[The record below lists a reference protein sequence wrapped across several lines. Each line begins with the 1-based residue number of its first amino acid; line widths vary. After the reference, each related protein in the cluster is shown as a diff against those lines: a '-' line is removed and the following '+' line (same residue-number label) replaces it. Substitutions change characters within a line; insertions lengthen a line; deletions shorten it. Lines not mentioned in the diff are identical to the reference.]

1 MSKQTHAVDKIVQG
15 ALNLASHMNHEYV
28 TLEHVMTQ
36 VLKDP
41 DVRELCDRAII
52 DAKVIYDD
60 IMNYLEHSEYNGL
73 VNGNGLKGSTPK
85 QTEAL
90 ERVIQRALGRV
101 VFSGRDE
108 LTSMDLL
115 MSVLAEEDCY
125 AVYFANL
132 NGLSTE
138 SIEAESQQAEKK
150 AASRD
155 AVEEFTKNLN
165 DAAKKS
171 LIDPLIGRHTE
182 VDELIHVL
190 ARRKKNNA
198 VLVGEPGTGKTA
210 IAEGLAK
217 KIVDGDVPDAIK
229 DKVVY
234 SMDIGSLVAGTKYRG
249 DFEERLKNILTAL
262 EEDPNAILFIDEIH
276 MIMGAGNTGNGAVDA
291 ANMLKPVLGRGRLRT
306 IGATTPDEF
315 AESLEKDGALSR
327 RFTRIDIDETD
338 LESTRLIALGVRD
351 HYAEFHG
358 VTYSEKTVLNAVD
371 LTDRYIKKQ
380 YFPDKALDVIDA
392 AGARAKLAGRKTVTQ
407 DDVNHVV
414 AKLGKIGADMID
426 QTATAGFENLDK
438 RIKTQV
444 FGQDRAVD
452 QLVESV
458 ILSKSGLREA
468 NKPIGS
474 FLFVGPTGTGKT
486 ETARALSAELN
497 AKLIKFDMSE
507 YSESHAVAK
516 LIGAPPGYVGHGEGK
531 MGQGQLLAQVSENPN
546 CVLLLDEVEKAHPKV
561 LQVLLQVMD
570 DGRLTGSAGKTV
582 DFSNVVLLMTSNLGA
597 ADASRMRIG
606 FGESDNTGK
615 VTEAV
620 ERFFTPEF
628 RNRLDAIVQ
637 FKQLGKDQMN
647 KIVDRLIT
655 DTNVLLSSNGST
667 VRIEIT
673 DAVRD
678 RLVQDGYQPELGAR
692 PLKRVFEDQIKK
704 PLSRKIL
711 FDKITNQTV
720 AVDLQGDS
728 YVFSTSN

>member
-1 MSKQTHAVDKIVQG
+1 MSKQTQTVDRIIQS
-15 ALNLASHMNHEYV
+15 ALNLASELKHEYV
-28 TLEHVMTQ
+28 TLEHVT
-36 VLKDP
+36 VLLMHDTIVKD
-41 DVRELCDRAII
+41 LCDRAGV
-52 DAKVIYDD
+52 DAEQILNDLG
-60 IMNYLEHSEYNGL
+60 NYLELPEYNGL
-73 VNGNGLKGSTPK
+73 VNPNGLKGRTPK
-85 QTEAL
+85 KTDTL
-90 ERVIQRALGRV
+90 DRVIQRALGRM
-101 VFSGRDE
+101 VFSGRDD

-115 MSVLAEEDCY
+115 ISILNEEDSY
-125 AVYFANL
+125 AVYYANL
-132 NGLSTE
+132 NGLTL
-138 SIEAESQQAEKK
+138 EAVENDSKQAEKQ
-150 AASRD
+150 AVSRE

-165 DAAKKS
+165 EQAKRS
-171 LIDPLIGRHTE
+171 LIDPLIGREAE

-217 KIVDGDVPDAIK
+217 KIVDGEVPDAIR

-234 SMDIGSLVAGTKYRG
+234 SMSVGNLVAGTKYRG
-249 DFEERLKNILTAL
+249 DFEERLKNILAAL

-276 MIMGAGNTGNGAVDA
+276 MIMGAGNTGSSAVDA

-306 IGATTPDEF
+306 IGATTPDEY
-315 AESLEKDGALSR
+315 AETLEKDGALSR
-327 RFTRIDIDETD
+327 RFTRIEVEETD
-338 LESTRLIALGVRD
+338 LESTKQIALGVRA
-351 HYAEFHG
+351 HYADFHN
-358 VTYSEKTVLNAVD
+358 VKYSEKVILNAVD

-380 YFPDKALDVIDA
+380 FFPDKALDVIDA

-407 DDVNHVV
+407 DDINQVV
-414 AKLGKIGADMID
+414 SKLGRIGADLID

-444 FGQDRAVD
+444 FGQDLAVN

-507 YSESHAVAK
+507 YGEQHSVAK

-606 FGESDNTGK
+606 FGEGTNSGK
-615 VTEAV
+615 VKEAV
-620 ERFFTPEF
+620 EQFFSPEF

-637 FKQLGKDQMN
+637 FNQLGQEQMAQ
-647 KIVDRLIT
+647 IVDRLIT
-655 DTNVLLSSNGST
+655 DTNRLLSQNGST
-667 VRIEIT
+667 VRIDIT

-711 FDKITNQTV
+711 FDKITSQTV
-720 AVDLQGDS
+720 TVDIQGDD
-728 YVFSTSN
+728 YVFTTNS

>member
-1 MSKQTHAVDKIVQG
+1 MSKQTQAVDRIVHG
-15 ALNLASHMNHEYV
+15 ALNLASELNHEYV
-28 TLEHVMTQ
+28 TLEHVTVFLMR
-36 VLKDP
+36 DP
-41 DVRELCDRAII
+41 AIQELCDRAQIPHDQI
-52 DAKVIYDD
+52 LND
-60 IMNYLEHSEYNGL
+60 IGNYLENSAYNGL
-73 VNGNGLKGSTPK
+73 VNPNGLKGSNPK
-85 QTEAL
+85 KTAAL
-90 ERVIQRALGRV
+90 DRVIQRALGRM

-115 MSVLAEEDCY
+115 NSILSEEDCY

-132 NGLSTE
+132 NGLTLAAVE
-138 SIEAESQQAEKK
+138 SDAKSAEKE
-150 AASRD
+150 AVSRE
-155 AVEEFTKNLN
+155 AVEEFTRNLN
-165 DAAKKS
+165 EQAKRS
-171 LIDPLIGRHTE
+171 LIDPLIGRHEE
-182 VDELIHVL
+182 VDELVHVL

-249 DFEERLKNILTAL
+249 DFEERLKNILAAL

-276 MIMGAGNTGNGAVDA
+276 MIMGAGNTGSGAVDA

-315 AESLEKDGALSR
+315 AESLEKDGALGR
-327 RFTRIDIDETD
+327 RFTKITVEETD
-338 LESTRLIALGVRD
+338 LESTKQIALGVRA
-351 HYAEFHG
+351 HYADFHG
-358 VTYSEKTVLNAVD
+358 VKYSEKVVLGAVD

-380 YFPDKALDVIDA
+380 FFPDKALDVIDA

-407 DDVNHVV
+407 DDVNQVV
-414 AKLGKIGADMID
+414 AKLGKIGVDLID

-444 FGQDRAVD
+444 FGQDLAVD

-507 YSESHAVAK
+507 YGEQHAVAK

-531 MGQGQLLAQVSENPN
+531 MGQGQLLAQVAENPN

-606 FGESDNTGK
+606 FGEGTNSGK
-615 VTEAV
+615 VKEAV
-620 ERFFTPEF
+620 ENFFTPEF

-637 FKQLGKDQMN
+637 FNQLGKEQMTQ
-647 KIVDRLIT
+647 IVDRLIT
-655 DTNVLLSSNGST
+655 DTNRLLSENGST
-667 VRIEIT
+667 VRIQIS
-673 DAVRD
+673 DQVRD
-678 RLVQDGYQPELGAR
+678 RLVQDGYKPELGAR

-711 FDKITNQTV
+711 FDKIADQTV
-720 AVDLQGDS
+720 QVDLQGDE
-728 YVFSTSN
+728 YVFSTSD